1 MRYFV
6 SALCLALF
14 SPLVTFAAIKTDTVE
29 YKDGD
34 VTCKGFLAYDDAAV
48 ATPKPGVL
56 VVPEWWGLTEYPKDR
71 AKQLAGLGY
80 VAFVAD
86 MYGDAKTTD
95 NPAEAGKL
103 ATELK
108 PNPEK
113 FRARTKAALDAMRG
127 TAATSGLDKSKIG
140 AIGYCFGGSAVLE
153 LARSGADVA
162 GVVSFHGGLATPAPA
177 KPGDVKA
184 KVLVCNGAADEFV
197 KPEEVA
203 AFEKE
208 MKDAGADAKVINYEG
223 AVHAFTNPD
232 ADRHKIPN
240 IAYNEKADKESFEAM
255 KAFFADLFKT
265 K

>member
-1 MRYFV
+1 MV
-6 SALCLALF
+6 LVLL
-14 SPLVTFAAIKTDTVE
+14 SPLTTIAAIKTATID

-34 VTCKGFLAYDDAAV
+34 AICKGYLAYDDAV
-48 ATPKPGVL
+48 SGPRPGVL
-56 VVPEWWGLTEYPKDR
+56 IVPEWWGLTEYPKER

-86 MYGDAKTTD
+86 MYGEGKTTD
-95 NPAEAGKL
+95 DPAEAGKL
-103 ATELK
+103 AGALK
-108 PNPEK
+108 PNPAR
-113 FRARTKAALDAMRG
+113 FRARTKAALDTFRSVG
-127 TAATSGLDKSKIG
+127 PTTGGLDPTKVA

-153 LARSGADVA
+153 LARSGENVA
-162 GVVSFHGGLATPAPA
+162 GVVSFHGGLASTAPA
-177 KPGDVKA
+177 KAGEVKA
-184 KVLVCNGAADEFV
+184 KVLVCNGAADAFV

-203 AFEKE
+203 GFEKE
-208 MKDAGADAKVINYEG
+208 MKDAGVDAKVINYEG

-255 KAFFADLFKT
+255 KTFFLDLFKA